1 MTRPQSTAPDRLFT
15 RAFVAVFAAALVF
28 FVSGG
33 IVIPIAPRFATGP
46 IGADAIGFGIA
57 MGIFS
62 LASLAVRPLVGWSS
76 DRFGRRPLLVGGA
89 LLTVV
94 ALLLHLP
101 ATGLPL
107 FIAARALL
115 GVGEACFL
123 VAGLAAGGDLAPPRR
138 TGEALSLLSLSI
150 YGGVAVG
157 PVIGETLLGAGGYA
171 AVWIGAGLLATVAAG
186 LAWMAPETRPT
197 REGSEGAPRGRLF
210 HPGGVFP
217 GFLMLCGTFG
227 MAGFLTFVPLYAV
240 ALGLDG
246 AGSALAVFGVVV
258 IVLRAFGAKLPDR
271 LGPVRLGASAL
282 TCTAVGLMLIG
293 LLPGQAG
300 LLVGTAVFAA
310 GVALTL
316 PAVMTLAM
324 SRATAEER
332 GSVVGT
338 TSVFLDLSFGLAPV
352 VLAPIAAA
360 AGYPAT
366 FVAAAALAATGA
378 IVLVAR
384 RAAVMPAPEF
394 AG

>member
-1 MTRPQSTAPDRLFT
+1 MTRPPSIAPDRLFT
-15 RAFVAVFAAALVF
+15 RAFAAVFAAALVF

-33 IVIPIAPRFATGP
+33 IIIPIAPRFATGP

-57 MGIFS
+57 MGAFS
-62 LASLAVRPLVGWSS
+62 LASLAVRPLVGWSA
-76 DRFGRRPLLVGGA
+76 DRFGRRPLLIGGS
-89 LLTVV
+89 LLAGI

-150 YGGVAVG
+150 YAGVAVG
-157 PVIGETLLGAGGYA
+157 PVIGEALLGAGGYPAVWLGA
-171 AVWIGAGLLATVAAG
+171 AVLAAGAAG
-186 LAWMAPETRPT
+186 LAGLAPETRPST
-197 REGSEGAPRGRLF
+197 GSTDRPPRGRLF
-210 HPGGVFP
+210 HPAGVFP

-227 MAGFLTFVPLYAV
+227 MAGFLTFVSLHAE
-240 ALGLDG
+240 ALGLGG
-246 AGSALAVFGVVV
+246 AGAALAVFGIVV
-258 IVLRAFGAKLPDR
+258 IALRLFGARLPDR
-271 LGPVRLGASAL
+271 LGPVRLGGTAL
-282 TCTAVGLMLIG
+282 ACTAIGLLLIG
-293 LLPGQAG
+293 VLPGQAG
-300 LLVGTAVFAA
+300 LLVGTAIFAA

-316 PAVMTLAM
+316 PAVMSLAM
-324 SRATAEER
+324 SRASADER

-338 TSVFLDLSFGLAPV
+338 ASLFLDLSFGLAPV
-352 VLAPIAAA
+352 LLAPLAAV

-366 FVAAAALAATGA
+366 FVAASGVAAVGA
-378 IVLVAR
+378 VVLFVR
-384 RAAVMPAPEF
+384 RAAVVPAAQP

>member
-1 MTRPQSTAPDRLFT
+1 MTRPPSNAPGGLFT

-33 IVIPIAPRFATGP
+33 IVIPIAPRFATGVLE
-46 IGADAIGFGIA
+46 ADALGFGIA

-62 LASLAVRPLVGWSS
+62 LASLAVRPLVGWWA
-76 DRFGRRPLLVGGA
+76 DRFGRHPLLVGGSM
-89 LLTVV
+89 LTVA

-101 ATGLPL
+101 ANGLAL

-138 TGEALSLLSLSI
+138 IGEALSLMSLSI
-150 YGGVAVG
+150 YVGVAIG
-157 PVIGETLLGAGGYA
+157 PVIGETLLGIGGYPAVWVGA
-171 AVWIGAGLLATVAAG
+171 AVLAGVAAA
-186 LAWMAPETRPT
+186 LASQAPETRPSAT
-197 REGSEGAPRGRLF
+197 STGSAPRGRLF
-210 HPGGVFP
+210 HPRGVFP
-217 GFLMLCGTFG
+217 GFLVLCGTFG
-227 MAGFLTFVPLYAV
+227 MAAFLTFVPLHAV

-246 AGSALAVFGVVV
+246 AGSAFAVFGIVV
-258 IVLRAFGAKLPDR
+258 IVLRLFGAKIPDR
-271 LGPVRLGASAL
+271 MGPVRLGASAL
-282 TCTAVGLMLIG
+282 GCTAVGLALIG
-293 LLPGQAG
+293 VLPDQAG

-316 PAVMTLAM
+316 PAVMALAM
-324 SRATAEER
+324 SRAPVEER

-352 VLAPIAAA
+352 VFAPLAAY
-360 AGYPAT
+360 AGY
-366 FVAAAALAATGA
+366 AAMFLTAGALAALGA
-378 IVLVAR
+378 LVLVVR
-384 RAAVMPAPEF
+384 RAAVMPAPEL

>member
-1 MTRPQSTAPDRLFT
+1 MTRPPNPAPDRLFT
-15 RAFVAVFAAALVF
+15 RAFMAVFAAALVF

-46 IGADAIGFGIA
+46 IGADAIGFGVA

-76 DRFGRRPLLVGGA
+76 DRFGRRPLLVGGS

-157 PVIGETLLGAGGYA
+157 PVIGETLLGAGGYP
-171 AVWIGAGLLATVAAG
+171 AVWVGAGLLALVAAG
-186 LAWMAPETRPT
+186 LAWLAPETRPT
-197 REGSEGAPRGRLF
+197 SDDTGKAPRGRLF

-240 ALGLDG
+240 ELGLDG
-246 AGSALAVFGVVV
+246 AGAALAVFGVVV

-271 LGPVRLGASAL
+271 LGPVRLGATAL
-282 TCTAVGLMLIG
+282 TCTAVGLTLIG
-293 LLPGQAG
+293 VLPGQAG

-324 SRATAEER
+324 SRASADER

-352 VLAPIAAA
+352 VLAPLAASAGYAATFLA
-360 AGYPAT
+360 AG
-366 FVAAAALAATGA
+366 VLAAVGA

-384 RAAVMPAPEF
+384 RAAVMPAPQP

>member
-1 MTRPQSTAPDRLFT
+1 MTRPPSIAPDRLFT
-15 RAFVAVFAAALVF
+15 RAFAAVFAAALVF

-46 IGADAIGFGIA
+46 LGADALGFGIA
-57 MGIFS
+57 LGIFS
-62 LASLAVRPLVGWSS
+62 LASLAVRPLVGWSA
-76 DRFGRRPLLVGGA
+76 DRFGRRPLLVGGS

-101 ATGLPL
+101 AAGMPP

-150 YGGVAVG
+150 YIGVAVG
-157 PVIGETLLGAGGYA
+157 PVIGESLLGAGGYP
-171 AVWIGAGLLATVAAG
+171 AVWVGAAMLAAVAAG
-186 LAWMAPETRPT
+186 LALLAPETRPSARRT
-197 REGSEGAPRGRLF
+197 DGAPRGRLF

-227 MAGFLTFVPLYAV
+227 MAGFLTFVPLHAA

-246 AGSALAVFGVVV
+246 AGSAFAVFGTVV
-258 IVLRAFGAKLPDR
+258 IVLRLFGAKIPDR
-271 LGPVRLGASAL
+271 LGPVRLGATAL
-282 TCTAVGLMLIG
+282 GCTAFGLTLIG
-293 LLPGQAG
+293 VLPGQAG
-300 LLVGTAVFAA
+300 LLLGTAVFAA

-316 PAVMTLAM
+316 PAVMTMAM
-324 SRATAEER
+324 GRAAAEER

-352 VLAPIAAA
+352 VLAPLAAS
-360 AGYPAT
+360 AGYPST
-366 FVAAAALAATGA
+366 FIAAGALAAIGA
-378 IVLVAR
+378 VVLVAR
-384 RAAVMPAPEF
+384 RAAAVPSVQPA
-394 AG
+394 G

>member
-1 MTRPQSTAPDRLFT
+1 MTRPPSIAPDRLFT
-15 RAFVAVFAAALVF
+15 RAFAAVFAAALVF

-46 IGADAIGFGIA
+46 LGADALGFGIA

-62 LASLAVRPLVGWSS
+62 LASLAVRPLVGWSA
-76 DRFGRRPLLVGGA
+76 DRFGRRPLLVGGS

-138 TGEALSLLSLSI
+138 IGEALSLLSLSI
-150 YGGVAVG
+150 YVGVAVG
-157 PVIGETLLGAGGYA
+157 PVIGETLLGAGGYPAVWVGA
-171 AVWIGAGLLATVAAG
+171 AVLAAVAAG
-186 LAWMAPETRPT
+186 LALLAPETRPLGQRT
-197 REGSEGAPRGRLF
+197 GSAPRGRLF

-227 MAGFLTFVPLYAV
+227 MAGFLTFVPLHAV

-246 AGSALAVFGVVV
+246 AGSALAVFGTVV
-258 IVLRAFGAKLPDR
+258 IVLRLFGAKIPDR

-282 TCTAVGLMLIG
+282 GCTAFGLALIG
-293 LLPGQAG
+293 VLPGQAG
-300 LLVGTAVFAA
+300 LLLGTAVFAA

-316 PAVMTLAM
+316 PAVMTMAM
-324 SRATAEER
+324 GRAAAEER

-352 VLAPIAAA
+352 VLAPLAAT

-366 FVAAAALAATGA
+366 FIAAGALAAIGA
-378 IVLVAR
+378 VVLVAR
-384 RAAVMPAPEF
+384 RTAVVPTVQPA
-394 AG
+394 G

>member
-1 MTRPQSTAPDRLFT
+1 MTRPPGIAPDRLFT

-33 IVIPIAPRFATGP
+33 IIIPIAPRFATGP
-46 IGADAIGFGIA
+46 IGADVIGFGMA
-57 MGIFS
+57 MGVFS
-62 LASLAVRPLVGWSS
+62 LASLAVRPVVGWSA
-76 DRFGRRPLLVGGA
+76 DRFGRRPLLVGGS

-115 GVGEACFL
+115 GVAEASFL

-150 YGGVAVG
+150 YGGVALG
-157 PVIGETLLGAGGYA
+157 PIIGERLLGAGGYPAVWVGA
-171 AVWIGAGLLATVAAG
+171 AVLAAVAAG
-186 LAWMAPETRPT
+186 LAWLAPETRPST
-197 REGSEGAPRGRLF
+197 RRTGNAPRGRLF
-210 HPGGVFP
+210 HPAGVFP
-217 GFLMLCGTFG
+217 GFLMLCGIFG
-227 MAGFLTFVPLYAV
+227 MAGFLTFVPLHAV

-246 AGSALAVFGVVV
+246 AGSAFAVFGVVV
-258 IVLRAFGAKLPDR
+258 ILLRFFGAKLPDR

-282 TCTAVGLMLIG
+282 GGTATGLVLIG
-293 LLPGQAG
+293 VLPGQAG
-300 LLVGTAVFAA
+300 LLLGTIVFAA
-310 GVALTL
+310 GIALTL
-316 PAVMTLAM
+316 PALMTLAM
-324 SRATAEER
+324 SRAPAEER

-338 TSVFLDLSFGLAPV
+338 ASVFLDLSFGLAPV
-352 VLAPIAAA
+352 ALAPLAAS

-366 FVAAAALAATGA
+366 FIAAGVLAAVGA
-378 IVLVAR
+378 LVLVVR
-384 RAAVMPAPEF
+384 RAAVMPGAQP